1 MNNLPPSLRPI
12 YTTNQP
18 NENILL
24 YEGSLEISSNVNQ
37 HKVQT
42 QGSGKLEYVWFPN
55 PRIQFS
61 FSNQEPHIN
70 DIEIAHLNGQ
80 SISLTLSDIGVS
92 PINISI
98 TSSSSGGNNGNF
110 VSGRVK
116 EAIVQGKDQD
126 LAYILFHVVNFHDFI
141 GRPTSILEQD
151 SRTQVMERLVF
162 ETDEWKVTLDQ
173 LETTTDN
180 VKSLNDK
187 GGYAITHVGKL
198 EKLEGQTFS
207 GKEAREFLK
216 IFADFLSFA
225 RGFHIS
231 VILLIGYDVQ
241 GQKIWEYWQEQKGD
255 SWRRINSWCP
265 KHDGNQL
272 AKVFS
277 GFLTW
282 WHNWEESERLALYW
296 YLEANYNPLAEQ
308 NILIAQIALDLI
320 AWVLLVEKNKSFSK
334 TKFNDLKTVDRLR
347 KLFSQLSIPLNIPE
361 PGTLL
366 NDLKQFASQ
375 KQWTDSS
382 QTLNKVRNAIVHPEP
397 QKRNLIYS
405 STSMTKIG
413 TAYLGLWYLE
423 LTLLA
428 MFNYHENYSNR
439 LDNGNLTFVPWSK
452 Q

>member
-1 MNNLPPSLRPI
+1 MNNFPPALRPI

-18 NENILL
+18 NQNILL
-24 YEGSLEISSNVNQ
+24 YEGSLEISSNINH

-55 PRIQFS
+55 PCIQFS

-70 DIEIAHLNGQ
+70 DISIAKLNNQ
-80 SISLTLSDIGVS
+80 PIYLTLVDIEVS
-92 PINISI
+92 SIDIFI
-98 TSSSSGGNNGNF
+98 TSSSSGGSNGTF
-110 VSGRVK
+110 VFGRVK
-116 EAIVQGKDQD
+116 DAIVQGSDED
-126 LAYILFHVVNFHDFI
+126 LTYILFHVVNFHNFI

-151 SRTQVMERLVF
+151 SGSKLMERLVF
-162 ETDEWKVTLDQ
+162 ETDEWRITLDQ

-180 VKSLNDK
+180 VKSLNAQ

-198 EKLEGQTFS
+198 EKSDGSTFS
-207 GKEAREFLK
+207 GEEAREFFK

-225 RGFHIS
+225 RGFYIS

-241 GQKIWEYWQEQKGD
+241 GNQIWEYWEEQGGD
-255 SWRRINSWCP
+255 FWRSINSWCP
-265 KHDGNQL
+265 KPYGNQL

-277 GFLTW
+277 GFLSW
-282 WHNWEESERLALYW
+282 WHNWEESERVALNW

-320 AWVLLVEKNKSFSK
+320 AWVFLVEKNQFLSK
-334 TKFNDLKTVDRLR
+334 TRFNQLKTVGRLR
-347 KLFSQLSIPLNIPE
+347 ELFSKLSIPLDIPTY
-361 PGTLL
+361 GNLL
-366 NDLKQFASQ
+366 EDLRQLVSQ
-375 KQWTDSS
+375 EQWMDSS

-405 STSMTKIG
+405 STSMAKIG

-428 MFNYHENYSNR
+428 MFKYQESYSNR
-439 LDNGNLTFVPWSK
+439 LDKDNLTKVPWSK
-452 Q
+452 